1 VVGRLQPDARSQR
14 RHASPRSAEAIHT
27 VRRICN
33 EEFADR
39 VELRIVDVGEQPA
52 LLTGAGGAPI
62 VDAPAGDVSGHDI
75 DPATPLPI
83 DLMSPSSPRRRTG
96 HHRRGGS
103 EWPHPPPEC
112 WSVGSPCGFLSLCSS
127 GFRVALR
134 DLVERQ
140 ALPPNSRPVGRPG
153 HRRSRFSFP
162 SLRSGRARHAAGR
175 VFIAGALSASGM
187 RRGVGVRI
195 WMGLH
200 LPVSPSP

>member
-1 VVGRLQPDARSQR
+1 MLGRLQPDARSQR
-14 RHASPRSAEAIHT
+14 RHTSPRSAEAIHT

-127 GFRVALR
+127 GF
-134 DLVERQ
+134 E
-140 ALPPNSRPVGRPG
+140 SRSATSSSVKRC
-153 HRRSRFSFP
+153 RRTHAQFG
-162 SLRSGRARHAAGR
+162 GRATGGVA
-175 VFIAGALSASGM
+175 SASRHCGPGGRAT
-187 RRGVGVRI
+187 RRAGSSSLGRCRLRACDE
-195 WMGLH
+195 G
-200 LPVSPSP
+200 